1 MEATAVVLDVEY
13 SPIRHSKI
21 GDIKSMPKPRYKGH
35 WAVATNRYADYIRFY
50 TAMTGIDVVCT
61 PHTFASADSWDMEH
75 HRFFVLD
82 LMAMPGQP
90 GMAATKNA
98 QEHAGIGLG
107 AVRYE
112 SPAVLAALYRR
123 AKSAG
128 YEPLRILDRGSATSL
143 QYEDP
148 NGMTFEA
155 FAANPAGASSPA
167 RDLTPDELL
176 GRFG

>member
-13 SPIRHSKI
+13 SPIRHPRF

-35 WAVATNRYADYIRFY
+35 WAVATNRFDDYIRFY
-50 TAMTGIDVVCT
+50 GVMTGIDVVCT
-61 PHTFASADSWDMEH
+61 PHTFASVDSWDLEH

-90 GMAATKNA
+90 GKEATKLA

-107 AVRYE
+107 AIRYE
-112 SPAVLAALYRR
+112 SPAALVALYRR
-123 AKSAG
+123 AKAAG
-128 YEPLRILDRGSATSL
+128 YEPNQIVDRGSVVSL